1 MQTVQMAE
9 EKVEPAI
16 YQEDLVGYVF
26 MFTLIG
32 SVITAWFFWY
42 FVARD
47 TYPGT
52 SAPTKSKDEPQ
63 ASADASDSATEPDST
78 G

>member
-1 MQTVQMAE
+1 MYTVQTAE

-26 MFTLIG
+26 MFFLIG

-52 SAPTKSKDEPQ
+52 STPEKSSPP
-63 ASADASDSATEPDST
+63 ASGADSAASSDSTN
-78 G
+78 

>member
-1 MQTVQMAE
+1 MNTVQLAD

-26 MFTLIG
+26 MFTLVG
-32 SVITAWFFWY
+32 SVITAYLFWY
-42 FVARD
+42 FFARD

-52 SAPTKSKDEPQ
+52 SASSSPSKDETQEP
-63 ASADASDSATEPDST
+63 AAPESGSDSDR

>member
-1 MQTVQMAE
+1 MYTVQAAD

-26 MFTLIG
+26 MFFLIG

-52 SAPTKSKDEPQ
+52 STPEKSSTP
-63 ASADASDSATEPDST
+63 ASGPSDSAASPEST
-78 G
+78 S

>member
-1 MQTVQMAE
+1 MRTIKLADD
-9 EKVEPAI
+9 KVEPAV

-26 MFTLIG
+26 MFFLVG

-42 FVARD
+42 FFARD

-52 SAPTKSKDEPQ
+52 STPEKSKGEPQ
-63 ASADASDSATEPDST
+63 ASAGSDAATDRDGT
-78 G
+78 T